1 VRIVSEGAKQTL
13 AERLR
18 VLANLKYQARPAA
31 VAMNKAADELER
43 LQAVAPARV
52 MAMEDEPDF
61 AERHVQL
68 GKFYSAKNTDELID
82 RMEGHILRLQ
92 EKVQMMTYPQP
103 SARPQRV
110 REG

>member
-1 VRIVSEGAKQTL
+1 MSEPATPKPMQGTWTL
-13 AERLR
+13 TAPDGRTWQADSPLRACSAEQRER
-18 VLANLKYQARPAA
+18 VPPA
-31 VAMNKAADELER
+31 VAL
-43 LQAVAPARV
+43 ARV
-52 MAMEDEPDF
+52 MAMADEPDF
-61 AERHVQL
+61 AERHIQL

>member
-1 VRIVSEGAKQTL
+1 MSEPTTPKAMEGTWMLVAPNGKEYAADSPLRCLKMEMDERVPPSVAL
-13 AERLR
+13 AR
-18 VLANLKYQARPAA
+18 VLAIA
-31 VAMNKAADELER
+31 
-43 LQAVAPARV
+43 
-52 MAMEDEPDF
+52 DEPDF

-82 RMEGHILRLQ
+82 RMEGHIARLQ

>member
-1 VRIVSEGAKQTL
+1 MSEPTTPKPMQGTWTLTAPDGRTWQADSPLLALRAEQRERVPADVALARI
-13 AERLR
+13 
-18 VLANLKYQARPAA
+18 
-31 VAMNKAADELER
+31 
-43 LQAVAPARV
+43 
-52 MAMEDEPDF
+52 MAMVNEPDF

-68 GKFYSAKNTDELID
+68 GKFYDAKNTDELID